1 MIKKILATFLAVFIL
16 FSITGCQ
23 LAIED
28 KGEIKSKD
36 RLIGVS

>member
-28 KGEIKSKD
+28 KGEIKAKT
-36 RLIGVS
+36 G